1 MSGRTSGPASHPSD
15 DRWSLRTVCDRLGE
29 LAPLSLAESWD
40 NVGLLVGDAD
50 ASVGRVMTCL
60 TITPGVAEEAVDRGC
75 DLLIAHHPLPFKP
88 LAKLT
93 SESTT
98 GRLLLRLIR
107 GGVAVYS
114 AHTAFDS
121 AADGINQQW
130 AQMLRLE
137 DIGPLVEG
145 GQDGPGPAAGSGR
158 WGILANPQPL
168 DALVCHAARLVGA
181 TTARRVGPGDR
192 PVRKVGVACG
202 SGGSFVAAA
211 RDRGCDV
218 LLTGEATLHTC
229 LEAESRGLAL
239 GLLGHHAS
247 EHFAMRRL
255 AARLADRL
263 PGLECLESQADR
275 DPVSV
280 VVAKAS
286 GD

>member
-1 MSGRTSGPASHPSD
+1 MSDPTPGPASRGSD
-15 DRWSLRTVCDRLGE
+15 GRWSLRTVCDRLGE
-29 LAPLSLAESWD
+29 LAPLSLAEPWD
-40 NVGLLVGDAD
+40 NVGLLVGDVD
-50 ASVGRVMTCL
+50 ATVGRVMTCL
-60 TITPGVAEEAVDRGC
+60 TVTPGVAEEAVGRGC
-75 DLLIAHHPLPFKP
+75 DLLVAHHPLPFRPVGKV
-88 LAKLT
+88 T

-130 AQMLRLE
+130 ARLLRLA
-137 DIGPLVEG
+137 DVGPLVDG
-145 GQDGPGPAAGSGR
+145 GRDGPAAGSGR
-158 WGILANPQPL
+158 RGVLPNPQPL
-168 DALVCHAARLVGA
+168 DAFVRQAARLVGV

-211 RDRGCDV
+211 RDHGCDV

-229 LEAESRGLAL
+229 LEAEARGLAL

-255 AARLADRL
+255 GEQLAACL
-263 PGLECLESQADR
+263 PGIQCSESEADR

-280 VVAKAS
+280 VATQ
-286 GD
+286 

>member
-1 MSGRTSGPASHPSD
+1 MSGPTSSPAGQPSPAGQQRD
-15 DRWSLRTVCDRLGE
+15 GRWSLRTVCDRLGE
-29 LAPLSLAESWD
+29 LAPLSLAEPWD
-40 NVGLLVGDAD
+40 NVGLLVGDVD

-60 TITPGVAEEAVDRGC
+60 TVTPGVAAEAIDRGC
-75 DLLIAHHPLPFKP
+75 DLLVAHHPLPFKP
-88 LAKLT
+88 LDRLT
-93 SESTT
+93 SESPT

-121 AADGINQQW
+121 AAGGINQQW
-130 AQMLRLE
+130 AELLRLE
-137 DIGPLVEG
+137 DVGPLVGVEG
-145 GQDGPGPAAGSGR
+145 DGPAAGTGR
-158 WGILANPQPL
+158 RGRLPAPQPL
-168 DALVCHAARLVGA
+168 DAFIRQAARLVGV

-211 RDRGCDV
+211 RDGGCDV

-229 LEAESRGLAL
+229 LEAEARGLAL

-255 AARLADRL
+255 GEQLAACL
-263 PGLECLESQADR
+263 PGIEYSESEADR

-280 VVAKAS
+280 VATP
-286 GD
+286 